1 MVKALSSDHGAPD
14 FRWSASPEERNR
26 LWQARH
32 DAFYA
37 AIALRPGAQGW
48 PTDVCVPIS
57 RLAECILET
66 QADPRDPPF
75 PVPPVGHV
83 GDGTF
88 HLVYVVDPHAP
99 PEITEERRVRKEWV
113 ST

>member
-1 MVKALSSDHGAPD
+1 MVKALSSDQGAPD

-37 AIALRPGAQGW
+37 AIALRQGAQGW
-48 PTDVCVPIS
+48 TTDVCVPIS

-66 QADPRDPPF
+66 QDDKRDGPLQ
-75 PVPPVGHV
+75 VPLVGAV
-83 GDGTF
+83 DDGTF
-88 HLVYVVDPHAP
+88 HLVSVIVPKNQSDRGSRA
-99 PEITEERRVRKEWV
+99 RD
-113 ST
+113 